1 MRAQPSSDP
10 PIPGAVPLF
19 TAAALGTADRRA
31 TTRHRLPSVI
41 LMERAGLGAAEA
53 IMARY
58 PDHRACLIVCGQG
71 NNGGDGYTVA
81 RHLADAGWDVEIA
94 TPRGHSPRTPD
105 AMTMA
110 TVARSMG
117 LRPRPFTAS
126 MLEGDRI
133 VVDALLGTGTRG
145 APRDQIAGT
154 IEQITASGHPVVAMD
169 VPSGVDPDTGR
180 VDGVAIRADL
190 TTTFHGGK
198 PGLHI
203 EPGRSYSGHVEVID
217 IGIPTPV
224 RSAVAGWL
232 LSSQTRAESHRDVT
246 SDKYASGAVLVIAGS
261 PGLTGAGVLTS
272 RATLRAGAGLTVAAV
287 PATVQPIYASTLVE
301 VMAAPIPDS
310 DGHFT
315 AESVE
320 PVVEQANRVGAIAIG
335 PGLGRDQ
342 RTNPFVRAVLD
353 AVDLPAV
360 IDADGLFHLGRRP
373 AWLRDRTSPTIIT
386 PHAGEAARLLGRERR
401 DIENNRLV
409 CARSLAD
416 ITGAVT
422 VLKGPGAII
431 ASPDGTAMV
440 DGIGTSALA
449 TAGSGDVL
457 TGIVAAL
464 LAKGLDATVAA
475 GTAVVLHSRAG
486 IACGKGGGTMAGD
499 IIDALPEVI
508 AA

>member
-1 MRAQPSSDP
+1 MRAQPSSEP
-10 PIPGAVPLF
+10 PIPGAMPLYS
-19 TAAALGTADRRA
+19 ASALSTADRRA
-31 TTRHRLPSVI
+31 VTRHRLPSVI
-41 LMERAGLGAAEA
+41 LMERAGLGAAD
-53 IMARY
+53 IIQHRY
-58 PDHRACLIVCGQG
+58 PDHRSCLIVCGRG

-81 RHLADAGWDVEIA
+81 RHLLDAGWDVEIA
-94 TPRGHSPRTPD
+94 TPRGHQARTPD

-110 TVARSMG
+110 TAARSLG

-133 VVDALLGTGTRG
+133 VIDALLGTGSRG
-145 APRDQIAGT
+145 APRDQIAAT
-154 IEQITASGHPVVAMD
+154 IEHITRSGLPVVAMD

-180 VDGVAIRADL
+180 VEGVAIRADL
-190 TTTFHGGK
+190 TTTFHGDK

-203 EPGRSYSGHVEVID
+203 EPGRMCAGAVEVVD

-224 RSAVAGWL
+224 RSAPAAWL
-232 LSSQTRAESHRDVT
+232 LSEGTHAGSHRAVT
-246 SDKYASGAVLVIAGS
+246 SDKYSSGAVLVIAGS
-261 PGLTGAGVLTS
+261 PGLTGAGILTS

-287 PATVQPIYASTLVE
+287 PASVQSVYATALVE

-310 DGHFT
+310 DGYFT

-320 PVVEQANRVGAIAIG
+320 PVVEQAGRVGAIAIG

-373 AWLRDRTSPTIIT
+373 AWLRERRAATIIT

-401 DIENNRLV
+401 DIDSNRLAS
-409 CARSLAD
+409 ARSLAD

-422 VLKGPGAII
+422 ILKGPGAII
-431 ASPDGTAMV
+431 ATPDGTAMV

-464 LAKGLDATVAA
+464 LAKGIDPAVAA
-475 GTAVVLHSRAG
+475 GTAVTLHSRAG
-486 IACGKGGGTMAGD
+486 NASGKGSGTMAGD
-499 IIDALPEVI
+499 VIEALPEVI

>member
-10 PIPGAVPLF
+10 PIVGALPLYS
-19 TAAALGTADRRA
+19 ASALGSADRRT
-31 TTRHRLPSVI
+31 TTRHRLPSIV

-53 IMARY
+53 IRRRY
-58 PDHRACLIVCGQG
+58 PRHRSCLIVCGRG

-81 RHLADAGWDVEIA
+81 RHLADAGWEVEIT

-117 LRPRPFTAS
+117 LRPRPFTPS
-126 MLEGDRI
+126 MMDTDRV
-133 VVDALLGTGTRG
+133 VVDALLGTGSRG
-145 APRDQIAGT
+145 APRDQIAST
-154 IEQITASGHPVVAMD
+154 IEHITESGCPVVAMD

-180 VDGVAIRADL
+180 VEGVAIHADL
-190 TTTFHGGK
+190 TTTFHGSK

-203 EPGRSYSGHVEVID
+203 QPGRACSGAVEVID
-217 IGIPTPV
+217 IGIPTAV
-224 RSAVAGWL
+224 RSAPTAWL
-232 LSSQTRAESHRDVT
+232 LSAGTHAGSGRDVT
-246 SDKYASGAVLVIAGS
+246 SDKYSSGAVLVIAGS
-261 PGLTGAGVLTS
+261 PGLTGAGILTS

-287 PATVQPIYASTLVE
+287 PASVQPIYATALVE
-301 VMAAPIPDS
+301 VMAAPVPDS

-320 PVVEQANRVGAIAIG
+320 PVVAQAARVGAIAIG

-373 AWLRDRTSPTIIT
+373 AWLRERTSPTIIT

-401 DIENNRLV
+401 DIESNRLAS
-409 CARSLAD
+409 ARALAD
-416 ITGAVT
+416 VTGAVT
-422 VLKGPGAII
+422 VLKGSGAIV
-431 ASPDGTAMV
+431 AAPDGTAII

-464 LAKGLDATVAA
+464 LAKGLDPVQAA
-475 GTAVVLHSRAG
+475 GTAVTLHSRAG
-486 IACGKGGGTMAGD
+486 VACGMGGGTMAGD
-499 IIDALPEVI
+499 IIEALPRVI
-508 AA
+508 GA